1 MQKKL
6 KHKLMLP
13 GFALILSTSFLNPS
27 VFAADNSNK
36 PPQSDTT
43 QTSDSNQNN
52 NNQNNTD
59 NTTNDSNNNEPST
72 DDKRIHLNLLIL
84 IKMIQ
89 IHLTKIKIIQII
101 ILQTVVKMIIKIQD
115 KMMVLIQMITL
126 IQTVALLITTTTLEI
141 KMVRI
146 RPIMVKINL
155 MMTRMMGQMAIKILI
170 QTKINRVQS
179 QMIKIIMI
187 MEQLMVIIQIKM
199 DKTNLTALTIQINQG
214 LTKMMAIR
222 TGNRVQAKII
232 INHLNQA
239 IINRLQIMVTSHHK
253 METHNILV

>member
-1 MQKKL
+1 
-6 KHKLMLP
+6 
-13 GFALILSTSFLNPS
+13 
-27 VFAADNSNK
+27 
-36 PPQSDTT
+36 
-43 QTSDSNQNN
+43 
-52 NNQNNTD
+52 
-59 NTTNDSNNNEPST
+59 
-72 DDKRIHLNLLIL
+72 
-84 IKMIQ
+84 MIQ

>member
-1 MQKKL
+1 
-6 KHKLMLP
+6 
-13 GFALILSTSFLNPS
+13 
-27 VFAADNSNK
+27 
-36 PPQSDTT
+36 
-43 QTSDSNQNN
+43 
-52 NNQNNTD
+52 
-59 NTTNDSNNNEPST
+59 
-72 DDKRIHLNLLIL
+72 
-84 IKMIQ
+84 MIQ
-89 IHLTKIKIIQII
+89 IHLTKIKIIQIII

-199 DKTNLTALTIQINQG
+199 DKTNLMALTIQINQG
-214 LTKMMAIR
+214 LTKMMANQ
-222 TGNRVQAKII
+222 TGNQVQAKII

-253 METHNILV
+253 METHNIPV